1 MLNPDFRDMLLA
13 LSEEDVEWLLV
24 GAYALAAHGL
34 PRATGDIDVWV
45 NATTDNAPK
54 LMAALERF
62 GAPMQQ
68 ISESDFTTENIVFQ
82 IGLAPRR
89 IDILTSVD
97 GVEFSE
103 AWQLKE
109 KKDVEGIRVNV
120 ISKQHLL
127 RNKRAVGR
135 PKDLADAAWLESEDL

>member
-13 LSEEDVEWLLV
+13 LSEENVEWLLV

-45 NATTDNAPK
+45 NATTDNAPR
-54 LMAALERF
+54 LMAALKRF

-68 ISESDFTTENIVFQ
+68 ISESDFTAENIVFQ

-97 GVEFSE
+97 GVTFSE

-109 KKDVEGIRVNV
+109 AKEVEGIRVNV
-120 ISKQHLL
+120 ISRQHLL
-127 RNKRAVGR
+127 KNKRAVGR
-135 PKDLADAAWLESEDL
+135 PKDLADAAWLESENP